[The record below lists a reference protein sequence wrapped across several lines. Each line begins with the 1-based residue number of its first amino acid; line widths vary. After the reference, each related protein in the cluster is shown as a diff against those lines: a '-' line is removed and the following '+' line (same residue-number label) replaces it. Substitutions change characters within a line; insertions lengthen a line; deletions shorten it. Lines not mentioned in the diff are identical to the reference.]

1 MPGLSRTIYYTFGV
15 ILHCS
20 VRGILRSNQCMPQ
33 SSQNS
38 ISQSLRLFNKGRRFF
53 GIRSTQSLHG
63 DLQSH
68 TNVPISPPTT
78 SQKKFKKN
86 NDVQHDIGVLAMTYI
101 LHDNST
107 IQELI
112 HLIIKLHNCDDGK
125 ACRTCTLRCM
135 PAEDHIFSSLRSLHR
150 LPLSQSNS
158 HPSMRKIPP
167 ER

>member
-1 MPGLSRTIYYTFGV
+1 MYTQ
-15 ILHCS
+15 HC
-20 VRGILRSNQCMPQ
+20 MAQ

-38 ISQSLRLFNKGRRFF
+38 IGQSLGALRLFNKGRSFF

-63 DLQSH
+63 DLQSN
-68 TNVPISPPTT
+68 TNVSITPPTT

-86 NDVQHDIGVLAMTYI
+86 NDARHDIGVLAMTYI

-112 HLIIKLHNCDDGK
+112 RLIIKLHNCDDGK
-125 ACRTCTLRCM
+125 ACRICTLQCM
-135 PAEDHIFSSLRSLHR
+135 HAEDHIFSSLRSLHR

-158 HPSMRKIPP
+158 HPSMRKILP